1 MHLSN
6 DQQNRNNK
14 LLKAHLGQTPRCQ
27 ETLVQPPRLRSA
39 HQCGSQRAGRSCK
52 ASCLKGNS
60 NQASAEICQSF
71 ADIIQGL
78 FLGTP
83 ASFEAAVEPFN
94 PDADMK
100 AAATQLKTLV
110 DFLPKNTKDSILKLM
125 VHGFLHSHCLAVD
138 CP

>member
-1 MHLSN
+1 M
-6 DQQNRNNK
+6 K
-14 LLKAHLGQTPRCQ
+14 LAIIV
-27 ETLVQPPRLRSA
+27 TLAILALCCSP
-39 HQCGSQRAGRSCK
+39 
-52 ASCLKGNS
+52 
-60 NQASAEICQSF
+60 ASAEICQSF

-83 ASFEAAVEPFN
+83 ASFEAAVEPFK

-110 DFLPKNTKDSILKLM
+110 DLLPKNTKDSIFKLM

-138 CP
+138 CPSPWMLFGPFCNPERTVTM